1 MKIKSMKCPSCDA
14 SLKIKPGTTEGVC
27 EYCKT
32 PYVID
37 DEVIRIEKKTTVELK
52 TDNDLEIATATLD
65 NFKEYG
71 KSEFLFRRLVHRYG
85 HKKEVYIGLVRSITH
100 DFNRHITD
108 TVVLMEVNSFW
119 DKYKSLATKKEV
131 AVYDEKIKEL
141 NKKHWYG
148 KLVKATGNFNYKK
161 SREDVVEI
169 ENIWDNYQQFCDEK
183 EIAKVKYK
191 YNDFLK
197 KKKNDVSQKNRLIKL
212 GLIIIIII
220 ALIIFLLDYLSLSK
234 EKTKQNVDAINASVL
249 NENCDSL
256 THCEKTT
263 FIEEYFKDTRSDL
276 SVSKVSIDTENK
288 LLKVTI
294 KLENRYTSKESDYEF
309 KINDD
314 MGPFI
319 SSNNCVFKDTETVD
333 VYACFEAYDFTD
345 GEISNN
351 NIEVDLSDVDFTI
364 AETKKITV
372 RAIDSEENTTSR
384 TIPVEITKTE
394 MDLKVSLDQNLVVGK
409 TYKLSYSF
417 EPNTIPN
424 QEVEITYDESYVS
437 IKDNIVTPLKKGETS
452 ICVVSK
458 YDNTKECVDVSISLE
473 CKDTVVFNFNGGKK
487 ETIVA
492 GENFCAGTY
501 KVYASVSN
509 ASTAYRIEVIPK
521 GSYSGES
528 ILIWKSASSLSDE
541 GNKYALNEGTKLEIA
556 MGITK
561 VRLVKVS

>member
-1 MKIKSMKCPSCDA
+1 
-14 SLKIKPGTTEGVC
+14 
-27 EYCKT
+27 
-32 PYVID
+32 
-37 DEVIRIEKKTTVELK
+37 
-52 TDNDLEIATATLD
+52 
-65 NFKEYG
+65 
-71 KSEFLFRRLVHRYG
+71 
-85 HKKEVYIGLVRSITH
+85 
-100 DFNRHITD
+100 
-108 TVVLMEVNSFW
+108 
-119 DKYKSLATKKEV
+119 
-131 AVYDEKIKEL
+131 
-141 NKKHWYG
+141 
-148 KLVKATGNFNYKK
+148 
-161 SREDVVEI
+161 
-169 ENIWDNYQQFCDEK
+169 
-183 EIAKVKYK
+183 
-191 YNDFLK
+191 
-197 KKKNDVSQKNRLIKL
+197 
-212 GLIIIIII
+212 
-220 ALIIFLLDYLSLSK
+220 
-234 EKTKQNVDAINASVL
+234 
-249 NENCDSL
+249 
-256 THCEKTT
+256 
-263 FIEEYFKDTRSDL
+263 
-276 SVSKVSIDTENK
+276 
-288 LLKVTI
+288 
-294 KLENRYTSKESDYEF
+294 
-309 KINDD
+309 